1 MSLCTEFFLRHFMF
15 CIHVSFISRSKNL
28 IFGVLRYSFQTPEAW
43 NNDDEYRSLCYMRPL
58 AIWAIQWALSN
69 PKLHSTPPTDIPEGS
84 FPKNQ
89 FSYARIAKLLQL
101 PEDESSK
108 SFVRVVYEIIRNR
121 LRS

>member
-1 MSLCTEFFLRHFMF
+1 MDRMPGAAFLMLSMRPDSFEFF
-15 CIHVSFISRSKNL
+15 
-28 IFGVLRYSFQTPEAW
+28 RYSFQTPEAW

-58 AIWAIQWALSN
+58 AIWAMQWALSK
-69 PKLHSTPPTDIPEGS
+69 PKLHNTPQADIPQDS

-89 FSYARIAKLLQL
+89 FAYARITKLLQL

-121 LRS
+121 FRS